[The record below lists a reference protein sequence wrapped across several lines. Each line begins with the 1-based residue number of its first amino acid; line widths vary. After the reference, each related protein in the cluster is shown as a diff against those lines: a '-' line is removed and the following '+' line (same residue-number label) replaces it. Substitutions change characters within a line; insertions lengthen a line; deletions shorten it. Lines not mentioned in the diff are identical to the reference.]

1 MALLIYFA
9 VYCSRRAISA
19 SGKISEIF
27 SYITV
32 KRKLSANFVVN
43 EVYKTAIAGKAL
55 LVLVV
60 VAVIGFCNYQ
70 NMSAG
75 YDSEQKRYDSYVAQ
89 IGGEVTDETL
99 LFLENEKLEFENI
112 KLRYEELLT
121 QTPAESDYESYNK
134 ELNDITKKLDYENAF
149 NKICDRVSVIKSDKN
164 SNLQLVFEEG
174 FNRLLSVNGYKDDFL
189 MCILATIALVLC
201 ISPMIA
207 FDNQRGLTKLLRTTE
222 KGRINRFAIDGVI
235 TLVISAIVFVAVWL
249 PEFVFVMNNY
259 KLSFL
264 DAPLQSI
271 TALYGMQTNET
282 MLACGFFMLCVS
294 KLSANLIT
302 AFSVNILLFVLPL
315 GLCVVSESFVVIW
328 ICPYLSGTAE
338 RSASPANLIITVIIF
353 IGLILVAGGE
363 GVKKAVEKIGK
374 RF

>member
-112 KLRYEELLT
+112 
-121 QTPAESDYESYNK
+121 SY
-134 ELNDITKKLDYENAF
+134 AM
-149 NKICDRVSVIKSDKN
+149 KN
-164 SNLQLVFEEG
+164 
-174 FNRLLSVNGYKDDFL
+174 Y
-189 MCILATIALVLC
+189 
-201 ISPMIA
+201 
-207 FDNQRGLTKLLRTTE
+207 
-222 KGRINRFAIDGVI
+222 
-235 TLVISAIVFVAVWL
+235 
-249 PEFVFVMNNY
+249 
-259 KLSFL
+259 
-264 DAPLQSI
+264 
-271 TALYGMQTNET
+271 
-282 MLACGFFMLCVS
+282 
-294 KLSANLIT
+294 
-302 AFSVNILLFVLPL
+302 
-315 GLCVVSESFVVIW
+315 
-328 ICPYLSGTAE
+328 
-338 RSASPANLIITVIIF
+338 
-353 IGLILVAGGE
+353 
-363 GVKKAVEKIGK
+363 
-374 RF
+374 

>member
-1 MALLIYFA
+1 
-9 VYCSRRAISA
+9 
-19 SGKISEIF
+19 
-27 SYITV
+27 
-32 KRKLSANFVVN
+32 
-43 EVYKTAIAGKAL
+43 
-55 LVLVV
+55 
-60 VAVIGFCNYQ
+60 
-70 NMSAG
+70 MSAG

-222 KGRINRFAIDGVI
+222 KGRIKRFAIDGVI

-259 KLSFL
+259 KLSSL
-264 DAPLQSI
+264 DAPL
-271 TALYGMQTNET
+271 
-282 MLACGFFMLCVS
+282 
-294 KLSANLIT
+294 
-302 AFSVNILLFVLPL
+302 
-315 GLCVVSESFVVIW
+315 
-328 ICPYLSGTAE
+328 
-338 RSASPANLIITVIIF
+338 
-353 IGLILVAGGE
+353 
-363 GVKKAVEKIGK
+363 
-374 RF
+374 

>member
-1 MALLIYFA
+1 M
-9 VYCSRRAISA
+9 
-19 SGKISEIF
+19 
-27 SYITV
+27 
-32 KRKLSANFVVN
+32 
-43 EVYKTAIAGKAL
+43 

-189 MCILATIALVLC
+189 MCILATIALVPV
-201 ISPMIA
+201 SYTH
-207 FDNQRGLTKLLRTTE
+207 LTLPTT
-222 KGRINRFAIDGVI
+222 
-235 TLVISAIVFVAVWL
+235 
-249 PEFVFVMNNY
+249 
-259 KLSFL
+259 
-264 DAPLQSI
+264 
-271 TALYGMQTNET
+271 
-282 MLACGFFMLCVS
+282 
-294 KLSANLIT
+294 
-302 AFSVNILLFVLPL
+302 
-315 GLCVVSESFVVIW
+315 
-328 ICPYLSGTAE
+328 PY
-338 RSASPANLIITVIIF
+338 V
-353 IGLILVAGGE
+353 
-363 GVKKAVEKIGK
+363 
-374 RF
+374 

>member
-1 MALLIYFA
+1 
-9 VYCSRRAISA
+9 
-19 SGKISEIF
+19 GKISEIF

-164 SNLQLVFEEG
+164 SNLQLVF
-174 FNRLLSVNGYKDDFL
+174 RRRV
-189 MCILATIALVLC
+189 
-201 ISPMIA
+201 
-207 FDNQRGLTKLLRTTE
+207 
-222 KGRINRFAIDGVI
+222 
-235 TLVISAIVFVAVWL
+235 
-249 PEFVFVMNNY
+249 
-259 KLSFL
+259 
-264 DAPLQSI
+264 
-271 TALYGMQTNET
+271 
-282 MLACGFFMLCVS
+282 
-294 KLSANLIT
+294 
-302 AFSVNILLFVLPL
+302 
-315 GLCVVSESFVVIW
+315 
-328 ICPYLSGTAE
+328 
-338 RSASPANLIITVIIF
+338 
-353 IGLILVAGGE
+353 
-363 GVKKAVEKIGK
+363 
-374 RF
+374 